1 VKKYSDWVV
10 DGEYDWP
17 PICILCNAAFE
28 AGTDQTTRL
37 GCLRMLLLTFAY
49 LMHTHC
55 LVSHIKSFSP
65 QTPPA
70 GYVCPACSSPVS
82 CRYTGRSLPGGSAK
96 NRLSAVDFGLLLV
109 LQSGLEKNIFGNHLV
124 SLPAVEN
131 HMPPPAFASDPLM
144 HVSAVE
150 DTEKGGATSVDPVE
164 DSRRTL
170 SLPVTHD
177 KYSDEVYNSTIG
189 VGSSNTIEPEIVEVD
204 DPNALGNQF
213 MQNEELHHVKSASL
227 VSPRHVWQQWES
239 CTTDWHSAA
248 LVKAYQK
255 MSEAQ

>member
-1 VKKYSDWVV
+1 M
-10 DGEYDWP
+10 G
-17 PICILCNAAFE
+17 
-28 AGTDQTTRL
+28 GTYRSARL
-37 GCLRMLLLTFAY
+37 
-49 LMHTHC
+49 
-55 LVSHIKSFSP
+55 
-65 QTPPA
+65 
-70 GYVCPACSSPVS
+70 PV
-82 CRYTGRSLPGGSAK
+82 RGPLATGR
-96 NRLSAVDFGLLLV
+96 FLLLV

-213 MQNEELHHVKSASL
+213 MQNEEHHHVKSASL
-227 VSPRHVWQQWES
+227 VCMDENLKLTLHTLFSDVAVLTRLIRHVWQQWEY